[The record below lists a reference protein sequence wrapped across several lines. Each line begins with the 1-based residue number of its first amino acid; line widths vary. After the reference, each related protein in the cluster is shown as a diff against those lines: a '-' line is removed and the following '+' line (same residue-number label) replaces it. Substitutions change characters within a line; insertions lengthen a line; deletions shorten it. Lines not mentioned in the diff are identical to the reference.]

1 MCIQVLCASIS
12 PCDQFVMSGSS
23 DCSVRL
29 WQLRTGC
36 QLAVFDA
43 CVDVYRVL
51 VYGQDDHDH
60 QLRLAA
66 LSARLT
72 NRRLMLFRT
81 YNLATT
87 NAAMQF

>member
-1 MCIQVLCASIS
+1 MQVLCASIS
-12 PCDQFVMSGSS
+12 PCDQFVASGSS

-51 VYGQDDHDH
+51 VYRQEDHDH

-66 LSARLT
+66 LSGRLT
-72 NRRLMLFRT
+72 TRRLMLFRT
-81 YNLATT
+81 YNINTT
-87 NAAMQF
+87 NAAPQF